1 MLYKKT
7 YGSTALD
14 GDLEKA
20 SALALSSFKTGRW
33 VAAILASELK
43 EASQL
48 IKLIKGF

>member
-20 SALALSSFKTGRW
+20 SALALSSFKMG
-33 VAAILASELK
+33 S
-43 EASQL
+43 
-48 IKLIKGF
+48 